1 MQRNCV
7 LLPVLPSS
15 ITHLCDCVVVLWRW
29 GWGGGGGGGGGRQ
42 TSWLIIYTLC
52 PFFSDVE
59 Y

>member
-29 GWGGGGGGGGGRQ
+29 GGGGGGGRQ
-42 TSWLIIYTLC
+42 T
-52 PFFSDVE
+52 DVLVNNIHVVSFLL
-59 Y
+59 